1 MPVGCFVG
9 FLRLLSVVKRC
20 LVYPRCFVCLALLII
35 VLLNSITAEQAVTS
49 HNFKIR
55 VYSYFPLYV
64 NPIFI
69 HLAAAL
75 FGSRPPPFTAKT
87 RTRQKELES
96 SNIARAKIKVVS
108 DILRR
113 ILSFVSG
120 SHLLFQM
127 RRFYLRCF
135 GLFRLFPSFAW
146 RCVALSCFP
155 RCFVC
160 SALFIIVLLSSVT
173 CCLFH
178 VVCRCFVGFL
188 CLFKPSAAVS
198 VVSCCSCVSFVC
210 MALCSVVLFSTLLCL
225 FGIDVIV
232 LLQSDE
238 NIDENDSNNSL

>member
-1 MPVGCFVG
+1 MPVAGLFYRRCFG
-9 FLRLLSVVKRC
+9 LFRWFPSFAQRCERC
-20 LVYPRCFVCLALLII
+20 LVYPRCFVCLALLVI

-69 HLAAAL
+69 NLAAAL

-108 DILRR
+108 DIRRR

-135 GLFRLFPSFAW
+135 VSTPNIFQLVSSGMCQTHHMFLLGLRCEKKGRCLNVTMPVVAKTVPWPMIVCFTGPCIPSL
-146 RCVALSCFP
+146 R
-155 RCFVC
+155 
-160 SALFIIVLLSSVT
+160 
-173 CCLFH
+173 
-178 VVCRCFVGFL
+178 
-188 CLFKPSAAVS
+188 
-198 VVSCCSCVSFVC
+198 
-210 MALCSVVLFSTLLCL
+210 
-225 FGIDVIV
+225 
-232 LLQSDE
+232 
-238 NIDENDSNNSL
+238 